1 MGYNDGIIRW
11 TKIATVLFMGMAVVA
26 DIFGWVIT
34 KYIAYCWAGVFDLGS
49 LITFAVVFYLGTIG
63 GYVVLIALFKLLSNM
78 SKDKVFDRA
87 NTKLMTIITGALVA
101 IAVDCVV
108 GGFIWYGAWILSVVA
123 LFMGLI
129 VLSVKVVFDKAIT
142 MKEEMDLTI

>member
-34 KYIAYCWAGVFDLGS
+34 KYIALCWADVTEIGKIIAL
-49 LITFAVVFYLGTIG
+49 AVVFYLGTVG
-63 GYVVLIALFKLLSNM
+63 GYVVLVSLFMLLTNM

-87 NTKLMTIITGALVA
+87 NTKLMAIITGALVA
-101 IAVDCVV
+101 IAIDCIV
-108 GGFIWYGAWILSVVA
+108 GGFIWTGAWILAVVA